1 MTLSFK
7 HIITVF
13 ILLTSFYGLAQ
24 DELIIKGTVKDEETL
39 KKLENCQVIVFQNGV
54 QFDTYECGTS
64 GKYEFRLPLGYTYD
78 IKFTRAEYVSKSVRV
93 DSRNI
98 PEEDRAGG
106 FQLDLPG
113 VLFKMI
119 EGFNTDIMKEPVVK
133 LAFSSQE
140 NSLAFDEGYTERMKE
155 KIAAEKKRLEAL
167 QNGQDKM
174 KADFDKLVRE
184 GDQKVIEKKY
194 KDGMDK
200 FTEALKLFPQDAPA
214 KKKYDDAKALYDA
227 ELAAAAGEA
236 KYAQLL
242 KDGDAAISAKK
253 WEDAKKKFT
262 EAKNMKPQEKLPKEK
277 LYEIDQLMAN
287 AEKQA
292 EYDAFI
298 TAADKDFSNK
308 DYALSIDKYKKANQV
323 IPSISY
329 PKDQIA
335 KAQAALDQMLADAA
349 KKQQIE
355 QRYNDL
361 MALGEKNKGEAKYES
376 AISNYR
382 DASQLKPEENT
393 PKNKIKEIEDLLA
406 QMERDRQKSEA
417 DALANKQKE
426 ELERQFNDLVQ
437 QADKLYTSKSWDASK
452 SKYLEALAL
461 KEAQYPRARIASI
474 DDILAQEKAKSE
486 SDALAEANRLKEEE
500 RKKREE
506 ELLQLRLEEE
516 RLAEEQRQK
525 RLAEEEEERKRKE
538 EEMAKANKPSNFNN
552 NANRD
557 NEDDVEKYYRE
568 ARQLEDSI
576 KYAAVRNK
584 AQQHQNFLEQ
594 RGRRTDDKIR
604 ETEMGIASTKDN
616 MLAMNNRGNSFT
628 ARSTAETNAL
638 KEQDSKNDQDYA
650 QRANGRIDASDD
662 QLQDKKKAQE
672 GITQN
677 DRNRQKLITEQ
688 KNKKAEFDHNNKG
701 FETKGGTLRTD
712 NSMKIDKQKKNQSE
726 MAFDGEKVR
735 QENEKIA
742 EEQKSDQKNK
752 MIDTQT
758 AANVRLE
765 TTNNKIEEQKESAIS
780 MSSDERNNTSSAMME
795 ITEKKE
801 QAEMLQIK
809 KQNKAAGERYD
820 KRKELFNVNT
830 GQNNTE
836 RPTPGSEN
844 VPEGVSEKSYKLNSQ
859 MITERTVKTNGKVN
873 VYLKSVSKTGIYYFK
888 NGRPITKQTWIQETL
903 ETSE

>member
-1 MTLSFK
+1 MSLAIK
-7 HIITVF
+7 HITTV
-13 ILLTSFYGLAQ
+13 LLLMLSLLSAAQ
-24 DELIIKGTVKDEETL
+24 DELIIKGAVKDEETL

-167 QNGQDKM
+167 KNGQDKIR
-174 KADFDKLVRE
+174 ADFEKLVRE

-200 FTEALKLFPQDAPA
+200 FTEALKLFPQDAGA

-253 WEDAKKKFT
+253 WDDAKKKFT

-298 TAADKDFSNK
+298 AAADKDFGNK
-308 DYALSIDKYKKANQV
+308 DYALSIEKYKQANQV

-335 KAQAALDQMLADAA
+335 KAQQALDQMLADAA

-361 MALGEKNKGEAKYES
+361 MALGDKNKNESKFES
-376 AISNYR
+376 AITNFR
-382 DASQLKPEENT
+382 EASTLKPEEAT

-406 QMERDRQKSEA
+406 QMERDRQKADA
-417 DALANKQKE
+417 DALANKQRE
-426 ELERQFNDLVQ
+426 ELEKQFNDLVQ
-437 QADKLYTSKSWDASK
+437 QADKLYSSKSWDASK
-452 SKYLEALAL
+452 AKYLEALAL

-474 DDILAQEKAKSE
+474 EDILAQEKAKSE
-486 SDALAEANRLKEEE
+486 ADDLAEANRLKEEE
-500 RKKREE
+500 RKRREE
-506 ELLQLRLEEE
+506 ELRKQREEEE

-525 RLAEEEEERKRKE
+525 RLAEEEEERRRKE

-557 NEDDVEKYYRE
+557 NEDDVERYYRE

-584 AQQHQNFLEQ
+584 AQQNQNFLEE
-594 RGRRTDDKIR
+594 RNRRSGDKIR
-604 ETEMGIASTKDN
+604 ETEMGIASTKDQ
-616 MLAMNNRGNSFT
+616 MIAMNNRGNSFT

-638 KEQDSKNDQDYA
+638 KDQDTKNDLDYA
-650 QRANGRIDASDD
+650 QRADGRIESSED
-662 QLQDKKKAQE
+662 QMQDKKKSQE

-677 DRNRQKLITEQ
+677 DRNRQKRITEQ
-688 KNKKAEFDHNNKG
+688 KNKKAEIDNNNKG
-701 FETKGGTLRTD
+701 YETKGGTLRTD
-712 NSMKIDKQKKNQSE
+712 NSMKIDKQKQNQTE
-726 MAFDGEKVR
+726 MAFEGEKVR
-735 QENEKIA
+735 EENERLA
-742 EEQKSDQKNK
+742 EEQKQDQTNK
-752 MIDTQT
+752 MVDTQT

-765 TTNNKIEEQKESAIS
+765 TSENKIAEQKENAEQ
-780 MSSDERNNTSSAMME
+780 MSSAENNNTSTAMMD

-801 QAEMLQIK
+801 QAEMMQIK
-809 KQNKAAGERYD
+809 KENKAAGERYD

-844 VPEGVSEKSYKLNSQ
+844 VPEGVTEKSYKLNSQ

-873 VYLKSVSKTGIYYFK
+873 VYMKSVSKTGIYYFK

-903 ETSE
+903 ETAE

>member
-1 MTLSFK
+1 MSLAIK
-7 HIITVF
+7 HITTV
-13 ILLTSFYGLAQ
+13 LLLMLSLLSTAQ
-24 DELIIKGTVKDEETL
+24 DELIIKGAVKDEETL

-155 KIAAEKKRLEAL
+155 KIAAEKKRLDAL
-167 QNGQDKM
+167 KNGQDKIR
-174 KADFDKLVRE
+174 ADFEKLVRE

-200 FTEALKLFPQDAPA
+200 FTEALKLFPQDAGA
-214 KKKYDDAKALYDA
+214 KKKYDDAKVLYDA

-253 WEDAKKKFT
+253 WDDAKKKFT

-298 TAADKDFSNK
+298 AAADKDFGNK
-308 DYALSIDKYKKANQV
+308 DYALSIEKYKQANQV

-335 KAQAALDQMLADAA
+335 KAQQALDQMLADAA

-361 MALGEKNKGEAKYES
+361 MALGDKNKSESKFES
-376 AISNYR
+376 AITNFR
-382 DASQLKPEENT
+382 EASALKPEEAT

-406 QMERDRQKSEA
+406 QMERDRQKADA
-417 DALANKQKE
+417 DALANKQRE
-426 ELERQFNDLVQ
+426 ELEKQFNDLVQ
-437 QADKLYTSKSWDASK
+437 QADKLYSSKSWDASK
-452 SKYLEALAL
+452 AKYLEALAL

-474 DDILAQEKAKSE
+474 EDILAQEKAKSE
-486 SDALAEANRLKEEE
+486 ADNLAEANRLKEEE
-500 RKKREE
+500 RKSREE
-506 ELLQLRLEEE
+506 ELRKQREEEE

-525 RLAEEEEERKRKE
+525 RLAEEEEERRKKE

-557 NEDDVEKYYRE
+557 NEDDVERYYRE

-584 AQQHQNFLEQ
+584 AQQNQNFLEE
-594 RGRRTDDKIR
+594 RNRRSGDKIR
-604 ETEMGIASTKDN
+604 ETEMGIASTKDQ
-616 MLAMNNRGNSFT
+616 MIAMNNRGNSFT

-638 KEQDSKNDQDYA
+638 KDQDTKNDLDYA
-650 QRANGRIDASDD
+650 QRAEGRIESSED
-662 QLQDKKKAQE
+662 QMQDKKKSQE

-677 DRNRQKLITEQ
+677 DRNRQKRITEQ
-688 KNKKAEFDHNNKG
+688 KNKKAEIDNNNKG
-701 FETKGGTLRTD
+701 YETKGGTLRTD
-712 NSMKIDKQKKNQSE
+712 NSMKIDKQKQNQTD
-726 MAFDGEKVR
+726 MAFEGEKVR
-735 QENEKIA
+735 EENKRLA
-742 EEQKSDQKNK
+742 EEQKQDQTNK
-752 MIDTQT
+752 MADTQT

-765 TTNNKIEEQKESAIS
+765 TSENKIAEQKENAEQ
-780 MSSDERNNTSSAMME
+780 MSSVENNNTSSAMMD
-795 ITEKKE
+795 ITEKKA
-801 QAEMLQIK
+801 QAEMMQIK
-809 KQNKAAGERYD
+809 KENKAAEERYD

-844 VPEGVSEKSYKLNSQ
+844 VPEGVTEKSYKLNSQ

-873 VYLKSVSKTGIYYFK
+873 VYMKSVSKTGIYYFK

-903 ETSE
+903 ETAE